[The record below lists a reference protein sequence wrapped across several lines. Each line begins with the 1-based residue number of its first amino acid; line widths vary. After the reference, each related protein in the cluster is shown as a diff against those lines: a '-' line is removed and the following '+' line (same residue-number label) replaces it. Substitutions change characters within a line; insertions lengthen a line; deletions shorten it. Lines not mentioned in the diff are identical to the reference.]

1 MPDKSIIDNTNQT
14 KTFSEA
20 DARIIV
26 DRLLREAGWDIE
38 DKNQV
43 TTEESI
49 KDGRADYLLLDNR
62 SRPLAVVET
71 KRFSKDPY
79 TAKEQA
85 EIYAKELFAPFIFLS
100 NGTDTYFWDYDKSD
114 ARLVDSFFSRFD
126 LERIATLRKYQKP
139 LSTIPIPDKFFFR
152 GSEITVRPYQK
163 EALQT
168 IDKAIEENKR
178 RLLIEMATGT
188 GKTLVAAMMI
198 KRLFQAGLVERVL
211 FLVDRIELAN
221 QAKETFDDYLSEYP
235 SIVLYLSLI
244 HI

>member
-1 MPDKSIIDNTNQT
+1 MINQNNAS
-14 KTFSEA
+14 SEA
-20 DARIIV
+20 DARIVV

-49 KDGRADYLLLDNR
+49 KDGRADYLLLDDR

-79 TAKEQA
+79 IAKEQA
-85 EIYAKELFAPFIFLS
+85 ENYAKELQAPFIFLS
-100 NGTDTYFWDYDKSD
+100 NGTDTYFWDYKQAD

-126 LERIATLRKYQKP
+126 LERISTLRKYQKS
-139 LSTIPIPDKFFFR
+139 LSMIPIPDKFFFK

-168 IDKAIEENKR
+168 IDKALEESKR
-178 RLLIEMATGT
+178 RLLVEMATGT
-188 GKTLVAAMMI
+188 GKTRVAMALAEALI
-198 KRLFQAGLVERVL
+198 KARYIQNVFKR
-211 FLVDRIELAN
+211 
-221 QAKETFDDYLSEYP
+221 
-235 SIVLYLSLI
+235 
-244 HI
+244 